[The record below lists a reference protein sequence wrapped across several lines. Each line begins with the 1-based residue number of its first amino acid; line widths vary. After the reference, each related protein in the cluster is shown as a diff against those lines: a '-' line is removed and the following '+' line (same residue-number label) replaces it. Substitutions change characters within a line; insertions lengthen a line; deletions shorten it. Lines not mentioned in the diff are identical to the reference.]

1 MLIDSLRSKTDPAR
15 EFQRQLTKFE
25 ESTFIT
31 FVVLNNSSNS
41 IQVIVT
47 TTIARNLTV
56 KHVQFQVKLVS
67 LGQIRVSN
75 ECKSFVRTLYS
86 PSM

>member
-15 EFQRQLTKFE
+15 EFQCQLTKFE

-47 TTIARNLTV
+47 TTIARNLPA

-67 LGQIRVSN
+67 LEQIRVSN
-75 ECKSFVRTLYS
+75 ECKSLVRTLYS